1 MRTLLFFLKQA
12 IVTPFFLRRLD
23 FAATEQ
29 LATVARQCARAPI
42 LPAGYNLKVSSPL
55 AAPSQYARTHAPH
68 TRTRSMYRARL
79 ECY

>member
-29 LATVARQCARAPI
+29 LAAPQWLDSARARAHPPRG
-42 LPAGYNLKVSSPL
+42 LQLKSK
-55 AAPSQYARTHAPH
+55 
-68 TRTRSMYRARL
+68 
-79 ECY
+79 